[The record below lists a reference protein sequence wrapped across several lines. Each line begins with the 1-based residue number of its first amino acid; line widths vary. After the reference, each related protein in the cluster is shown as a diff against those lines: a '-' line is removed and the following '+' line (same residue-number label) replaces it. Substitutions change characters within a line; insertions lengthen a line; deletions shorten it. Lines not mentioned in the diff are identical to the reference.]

1 MTERGPRTGSGGA
14 PGPAGPSTSGGPPGA
29 ATLPTADL
37 SAVRRSDAIIESLAA
52 WRLTV
57 PSATVPEAPS
67 PAETSES
74 PSPCGAS
81 APAPLEPAGAAGAA
95 AERSGSECGRGR
107 QADERGRQ
115 ADEPD
120 PAVRLLRAL
129 IIDVDDQGSE
139 SEPAPP
145 PPSGPGT
152 GPRRRGPRTIVALGV
167 AGAVLAGSGVAAAGG
182 AAADHPAASSSQAP
196 RVTGVADGAEKQAG
210 GDIEAVAERRRPP
223 VVRPLPERPAT
234 RKPAREYDPIRTRP
248 RYPFPDRPRF
258 RRPADDDRP
267 PPLGTFP
274 MRGSDDPYPGG
285 NGWPGFADPNE
296 RPQKRFDQY
305 RDPYSDPYSGRD

>member
-57 PSATVPEAPS
+57 PPPAPEAPA
-67 PAETSES
+67 PPETSES
-74 PSPCGAS
+74 PCGAAS
-81 APAPLEPAGAAGAA
+81 APLEPAAPAV
-95 AERSGSECGRGR
+95 AERSAGECGRGR
-107 QADERGRQ
+107 QP
-115 ADEPD
+115 DEPD

-129 IIDVDDQGSE
+129 IIDVDDQSSAPE

-145 PPSGPGT
+145 TPSGPGT

-210 GDIEAVAERRRPP
+210 ADIEAVAERRRPP
-223 VVRPLPERPAT
+223 VVRPLPERPAA
-234 RKPAREYDPIRTRP
+234 RKPAREYDPIRTHLRP
-248 RYPFPDRPRF
+248 PFPDRPRF
-258 RRPADDDRP
+258 RRPADENRP

-274 MRGSDDPYPGG
+274 MRGSDDPYPGD
-285 NGWPGFADPNE
+285 NGWPGFADPNQ